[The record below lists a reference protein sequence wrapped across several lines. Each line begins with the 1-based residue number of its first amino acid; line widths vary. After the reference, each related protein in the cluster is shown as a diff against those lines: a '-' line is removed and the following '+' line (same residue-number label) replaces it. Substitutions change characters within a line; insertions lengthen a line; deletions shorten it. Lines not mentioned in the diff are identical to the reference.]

1 MLSRLD
7 IRNYA
12 IIEKLSIDF
21 DKGFNIITGETGAG
35 KSILMGALGLVLG
48 DRADTTVLFNTS
60 EKCVVEALFQPA
72 DKQQLKNLLE
82 ANELDADEQLMV
94 RREIAA
100 NGKSRSFIN
109 DTPVTLQVLRQF
121 AGQMVDLHRQFD
133 TQDLGDDAFQRN
145 VLDALAGNASLVQQY
160 VAAYK
165 SYTASALA
173 LKKLEAQQANANKE
187 LDYYRF
193 LFEELQ
199 DAAFADNELEDAE
212 IALELLSNAEGI
224 KQALSAASFSLHEG
238 DTPVTVQL
246 KSILQQL
253 QQLKTQPAGLEALIE
268 RLQSAYVE
276 VKDIAEEIEALSD
289 TIHMDAER
297 MMQLTDRINLGN
309 KLLKKHNV
317 QSTAELLA
325 IQADLDQ
332 KLQQVLHLDDH
343 IEQLRKETSQQ
354 LKEVKK
360 LGVEL
365 SAARKKVIA
374 SFEQALQQLLA
385 QVGMPNARLQVQC
398 EALQDPASHGMD
410 EVQFLFD
417 ANKSGRLEP
426 LEKVASGGER
436 SRLMLG
442 IKSLVAGGLQM
453 PTLIFDEID
462 TGISGEAARQVG
474 IIMQQLARK
483 HQLIAITHQPQ
494 IAAKADAH
502 FFVYKQEKN
511 GAIKTGI
518 RSLSDGERVDA
529 IATML
534 GGNEL
539 TDASRKIA
547 AQMMGS

>member
-1 MLSRLD
+1 
-7 IRNYA
+7 
-12 IIEKLSIDF
+12 
-21 DKGFNIITGETGAG
+21 
-35 KSILMGALGLVLG
+35 
-48 DRADTTVLFNTS
+48 
-60 EKCVVEALFQPA
+60 
-72 DKQQLKNLLE
+72 
-82 ANELDADEQLMV
+82 
-94 RREIAA
+94 
-100 NGKSRSFIN
+100 
-109 DTPVTLQVLRQF
+109 
-121 AGQMVDLHRQFD
+121 
-133 TQDLGDDAFQRN
+133 
-145 VLDALAGNASLVQQY
+145 
-160 VAAYK
+160 
-165 SYTASALA
+165 
-173 LKKLEAQQANANKE
+173 
-187 LDYYRF
+187 
-193 LFEELQ
+193 
-199 DAAFADNELEDAE
+199 
-212 IALELLSNAEGI
+212 
-224 KQALSAASFSLHEG
+224 LSAASFSLHEG

-276 VKDIAEEIEALSD
+276 VKDIAEEIESLSD
-289 TIHMDAER
+289 TIHMDADR

-317 QSTAELLA
+317 QSTAELLV

-332 KLQQVLHLDDH
+332 KLQKVLHLDDH

-365 SAARKKVIA
+365 SAARKKVIT
-374 SFEQALQQLLA
+374 SFEQALQQILT
-385 QVGMPNARLQVQC
+385 QVGMPNARLKVQC
-398 EALQDPASHGMD
+398 EPLQEPASHGMD

-474 IIMQQLARK
+474 IIMQQLAGK

-494 IAAKADAH
+494 IAAKAHAH
-502 FFVYKQEKN
+502 FYVYKQEKN

-518 RSLSDGERVDA
+518 RLLNSEERVET

-534 GGNEL
+534 GGDEL
-539 TDASRKIA
+539 TDASKKIA
-547 AQMMGS
+547 AQMMGQ